1 MIFSGLEF
9 TGQPPFKNI
18 YIHATIL
25 TKDGKRMSKS
35 LGTGINPLE
44 LIEKYGADALRFGL
58 ASQATG
64 LQDLRFGEDL
74 LIMGK
79 KFANKVWNIARYV
92 IMKLPE
98 DYAWEIKTG
107 SVKLAPIAAK
117 LDELAASMT
126 KNIEQYE
133 FAEAADSL
141 YHFIW
146 HEFADKYIEESKDRD
161 DQETKDTLAY
171 LLINSLKLLH
181 PFMPFLTE
189 EIWSNLPLP
198 SKKLL
203 LVEIW
208 PAL

>member
-1 MIFSGLEF
+1 
-9 TGQPPFKNI
+9 
-18 YIHATIL
+18 
-25 TKDGKRMSKS
+25 
-35 LGTGINPLE
+35 
-44 LIEKYGADALRFGL
+44 
-58 ASQATG
+58 
-64 LQDLRFGEDL
+64 
-74 LIMGK
+74 MGK

-146 HEFADKYIEESKDRD
+146 HEFADKNIEESKDRD